1 MLIFARQGRQITG
14 SFNLNEMGETK
25 TGQKIQ
31 LNTEQLRI
39 LSLIFSGK
47 HKKLY
52 QAKDR
57 GCIKTNYVLNLLGI
71 IQRKTLI
78 MITEKQINTEVST
91 SPVEIVTR
99 ILHHSTVSLN

>member
-1 MLIFARQGRQITG
+1 
-14 SFNLNEMGETK
+14 MGEMK
-25 TGQKIQ
+25 TGQEIQ

-52 QAKDR
+52 QARDK
-57 GCIKTNYVLNLLGI
+57 GSIKTNYVLNLLGI
-71 IQRKTLI
+71 IQRRKLI
-78 MITEKQINTEVST
+78 MITEKQINTEGCT
-91 SPVEIVTR
+91 SQVEIVTR